1 MEVLLVSPVKPLFI
15 ILAKAVP
22 LFCVVVCQS
31 DHYPFTFGLCAGCS
45 SSRKF
50 ILVDNC
56 LFVVY
61 LRILGVGLIDFISHA
76 YTGCGHAGF
85 RFDVDDAHDAF
96 IGDDFPY

>member
-1 MEVLLVSPVKPLFI
+1 MSMLCSITQPIGTFTYYSYLLQS
-15 ILAKAVP
+15 ILEFFDTDRNK
-22 LFCVVVCQS
+22 
-31 DHYPFTFGLCAGCS
+31 Y
-45 SSRKF
+45 R
-50 ILVDNC
+50 

-61 LRILGVGLIDFISHA
+61 LRILGVGFIDFISHA